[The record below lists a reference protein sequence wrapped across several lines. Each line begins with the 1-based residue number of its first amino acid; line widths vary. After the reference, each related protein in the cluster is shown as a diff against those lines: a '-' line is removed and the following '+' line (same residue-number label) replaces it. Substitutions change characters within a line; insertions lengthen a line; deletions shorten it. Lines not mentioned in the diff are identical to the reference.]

1 MMKNNNVLSPLKSLF
16 QLGPLFYIFVVIW
29 IDYEIAVSII
39 TPVFA
44 VVGLTYMALS
54 FSPRRMLFW
63 AIIYSLIVSGIFFI
77 PQVQY
82 LLNNQQITDPVTAWT
97 RTGSFFVT
105 SLLACKYCNSL
116 HELRTMN
123 KEQEGVLN
131 LMGEPIVTSDI
142 DGKIRFM
149 NNSAKTLLF
158 KSGESGESGE
168 SVQKNY
174 FENFFPKKTMGASIA
189 NYLKQFDDHKE
200 HGLLEVEVAS
210 KQYHAN
216 TQMLTSGRERILVTI
231 VSSKSA
237 GKSDA

>member
-16 QLGPLFYIFVVIW
+16 QLGPLFYILAVIW
-29 IDYEIAVSII
+29 IDYKVTASII
-39 TPVFA
+39 TPVFG
-44 VVGLTYMALS
+44 VIGLTYMALS

-63 AIIYSLIVSGIFFI
+63 AITYSLIVTGIFFI
-77 PQVQY
+77 PQIDY
-82 LLNNQQITDPVTAWT
+82 LLNSHQITDPITAWT

-105 SLLACKYCNSL
+105 SVLACRYCNSL

-158 KSGESGESGE
+158 KSGESG
-168 SVQKNY
+168 QKNY
-174 FENFFPKKTMGASIA
+174 FESFFPKKTMGASIA
-189 NYLKQFDDHKE
+189 NYLKQFDDQKVQ
-200 HGLLEVEVAS
+200 GFLDVEVAS

-231 VSSKSA
+231 VSSKAA